1 MLLRKGQWLGRGS
14 LLVEGASLGE
24 QLEVDVEVEEDAG
37 GFTLS
42 GSYTLKDAPQREL
55 SIRIAANEVGTYSI
69 DARVGGV
76 AVDGVAKLES
86 VPNLGLLWN
95 AGGTQ
100 HATFTLFNV
109 SNGYGFRGFLRE
121 GESTF
126 TWEVAFA
133 LKQHAVKGDNVIP
146 LTRRRR

>member
-1 MLLRKGQWLGRGS
+1 MLLKKGQWLGRGS

-24 QLEVDVEVEEDAG
+24 QIVAEVTVEEDPG
-37 GFTLS
+37 GFTLT
-42 GSYTLKDAPQREL
+42 GNYTLKDAPQSEL
-55 SIRIAANEVGTYSI
+55 SIRIAANDVGTYSI

-95 AGGTQ
+95 TGGTQ
-100 HATFTLFNV
+100 HATYALFSV

-126 TWEVAFA
+126 TWEIAFS
-133 LKQHAVKGDNVIP
+133 LTQHVLKGDNVIP
-146 LTRRRR
+146 LSRRRR

>member
-1 MLLRKGQWLGRGS
+1 MLLKKGQWLGRGS

-24 QLEVDVEVEEDAG
+24 QIEAEVEVEEDAG
-37 GFTLS
+37 GFTLT
-42 GSYTLKDAPQREL
+42 GNYTLKDAPQREV
-55 SIRIAANEVGTYSI
+55 SIRIGANDVGTYSI

-76 AVDGVAKLES
+76 ALDGVAKLES

-95 AGGTQ
+95 VGGTQ
-100 HATFTLFNV
+100 HATFALFSV

-126 TWEVAFA
+126 TWEIAFS
-133 LKQHAVKGDNVIP
+133 LRQHVLKGDNVIP
-146 LTRRRR
+146 LSRRRR